1 MKNII
6 YKFSIRFFLTSQMT
20 KRIENRIAILYP
32 ATKYSLIKKTSEY
45 LIRIYITAI
54 VAVSLLMVFAEFSLY
69 YALVVFLVLYALVS
83 NRIYAELDKLE
94 MSLLVDLQ
102 KFLEDVKYRF
112 RFDGMIEE
120 ALQEAINMSSYQMA
134 IHGERIYTSLKDYHL
149 NGVEDYEE
157 MAPNSFFKTFYMMC
171 KNVLIYGD
179 KKVDGESYFIKN
191 LSYLKDDIGVEMLK
205 RRKINNMFIG
215 LLGITI
221 IPVFAINP
229 IEKWSVSNIP
239 ELSGMF
245 EGMYGIMST
254 IALGVL
260 SFGVYSVILKLK
272 YPYIKDESK
281 YKWVQIL
288 SKKENL
294 RKMVLSIIRLNYKK
308 SLQLERRLKNIGYA
322 YDIIEFYIKRVF
334 MSVFAFVLMIIV
346 LISVF
351 LGLNMSPFNLWVLL
365 IGFLSAILTYWYQ
378 YFEVLMKERMMLMNR
393 EEELVRFHTI
403 ILMLKETDRISVRDI
418 LQQMEN
424 FSYSFRGVLEE
435 IMYKYPYKGI
445 RVFEEIKGKSGFLGF
460 DRLMDNFRA
469 CDYMSI
475 NQAFADVEKERSYY
489 IMKHKQDNDFIVE
502 ERALVAKFISFIP
515 ICVVIVAK
523 LIIPF
528 VVEGM
533 GQITIF

>member
-229 IEKWSVSNIP
+229 IEKWSISNIP

-281 YKWVQIL
+281 YKWVQVL

-294 RKMVLSIIRLNYKK
+294 RKMVLAIIRLNYKK

-334 MSVFAFVLMIIV
+334 MSAFAFVLMIIV